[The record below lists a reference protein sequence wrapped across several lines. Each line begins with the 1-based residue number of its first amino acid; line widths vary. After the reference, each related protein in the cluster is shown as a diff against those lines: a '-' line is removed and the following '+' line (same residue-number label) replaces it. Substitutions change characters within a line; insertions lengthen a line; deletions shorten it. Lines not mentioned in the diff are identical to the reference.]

1 MFMGENSGGAEVA
14 PPSCCLRWSVII
26 LLVALLIG
34 GVWPKSY
41 LSFIQPS
48 VEALIAK

>member
-1 MFMGENSGGAEVA
+1 MFMGEKSGTAQVSE
-14 PPSCCLRWSVII
+14 PPSSLRWAVLI